1 MSFNLDKY
9 GPYAL
14 KLNIGL
20 DMLYT
25 LVAVI
30 VSRFQDSKLE
40 SGHSLM
46 WNWST
51 SGYWG
56 LALRLCYFVVFYL
69 FLNYL
74 FAQKDIQ
81 VLGIIAILIVVL
93 HIGYT
98 LTNFIKDM
106 SIAVK
111 SLDKNKTNEKKA

>member
-25 LVAVI
+25 LVAAI
-30 VSRFQDSKLE
+30 VSRFQDPKLE

-51 SGYWG
+51 SGNWG

-111 SLDKNKTNEKKA
+111 SLDKNKTNEKKT